1 MTLNAEQL
9 AEIMGSASSGGS
21 LGDRMGLEVVEASP
35 ERVVGHMPVDGN
47 TQPYGILHGGAS
59 CVLAETLGSVGSAL
73 IAGEGRIAV
82 GIEISATHHRP
93 ATEGRITGV
102 ATPVHTGRT
111 LATWEIEITRE
122 DGKRVCTSRLTCM
135 LRDA

>member
-9 AEIMGSASSGGS
+9 SELMGAANPGGG
-21 LGDRMGLEVVEASP
+21 LGERMGIELVEASP
-35 ERVVGHMPVDGN
+35 ERVVGRMPVDGN
-47 TQPYGILHGGAS
+47 TQPYGLLHGGAS

-82 GIEISATHHRP
+82 GIEISATHHRA
-93 ATEGRITGV
+93 ATEGHITGT
-102 ATPVHTGRT
+102 ATPVHAGRT
-111 LATWEIEITRE
+111 LATWDIEITRD